1 MNPDSRAQMVAL
13 LPRLRRFCCGLT
25 GSELE
30 GDELVQMT
38 CERALSRLHQWQNGT
53 RLDSWMYRIAQ
64 TIWLNRI
71 RQEKARKTVADS
83 DLVEQATENRTN
95 GDPESGAQLR
105 EVLEHL
111 SRLPSEQR
119 EAVMLVCVEGYSYKE
134 TAEILDI
141 RIGTVMSRLSRARSR
156 LNGLIFGEGDAEEG
170 LRQGIS

>member
-25 GSELE
+25 GSEVE

-71 RQEKARKTVADS
+71 RQDRARKTVADS
-83 DLVEQATENRTN
+83 DLVERATENRA
-95 GDPESGAQLR
+95 GSDPESGAELR

-111 SRLPSEQR
+111 SQLPPEQR
-119 EAVMLVCVEGYSYKE
+119 EAVLLVCVEGYSYKE
-134 TAEILDI
+134 AAEILDI
-141 RIGTVMSRLSRARSR
+141 RIGTVMSRLSRARGR
-156 LNGLIFGEGDAEEG
+156 LHGLVFGEDGADEG
-170 LRQGIS
+170 LRRGVS